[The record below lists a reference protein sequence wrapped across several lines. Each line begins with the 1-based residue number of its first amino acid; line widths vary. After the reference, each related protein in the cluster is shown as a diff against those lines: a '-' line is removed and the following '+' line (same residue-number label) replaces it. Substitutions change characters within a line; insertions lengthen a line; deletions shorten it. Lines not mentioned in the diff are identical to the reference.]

1 MQMGLGLRNISLIM
15 KMAITAQNVNGS
27 MILSVGC
34 CRNMKIVLFIAWDT
48 LKRIKGGKH
57 MFFITKN
64 CACISDSGKDEYRNK
79 GRNHEGMFKFRLLD
93 DDGEVYFYGYSS
105 KGGNKRV

>member
-1 MQMGLGLRNISLIM
+1 
-15 KMAITAQNVNGS
+15 
-27 MILSVGC
+27 
-34 CRNMKIVLFIAWDT
+34 
-48 LKRIKGGKH
+48 

-64 CACISDSGKDEYRNK
+64 CACISDSGKAEYRNK

-105 KGGNKRV
+105 SCDDEATKETNKALVQWLKENGRMED

>member
-1 MQMGLGLRNISLIM
+1 
-15 KMAITAQNVNGS
+15 
-27 MILSVGC
+27 
-34 CRNMKIVLFIAWDT
+34 
-48 LKRIKGGKH
+48 

-64 CACISDSGKDEYRNK
+64 CACISDSGKAEYRNK

-105 KGGNKRV
+105 SCDDEATEETNEALVQWLRDNGRMED

>member
-1 MQMGLGLRNISLIM
+1 
-15 KMAITAQNVNGS
+15 
-27 MILSVGC
+27 
-34 CRNMKIVLFIAWDT
+34 
-48 LKRIKGGKH
+48 

-105 KGGNKRV
+105 SCDDEAAFEPLDCYGEAYGCTMIEYKDPKTGEYEQLEICIRNLINLVQIVNGQADGHGL